1 MKWVTIIVS
10 IIQLLNYW
18 KVRNAIKIYIGKTNY
33 GENMKFYVL
42 SHYPSEFEDYRR
54 CILLIHDHWDDW
66 FQYETQCYVH
76 YVPNSGDTIYIGE
89 VKIGQINMGEK
100 QRTAAYPNQFTSLSN
115 NFFSLGQSE
124 DYYDKIKS
132 IFNDKERMEFYRA
145 MRDVAFDLEMFKC
158 IRNLNVTK
166 VSLMRSVSDFM
177 IKQQFHRIAIGNAR
191 LTSYDIKYTYPS
203 KYNDDPPT
211 LSFHV
216 EPNSCPPTNI
226 HVVIGRNNVG
236 KTYLI
241 KHLIA
246 AAYDNTSNAK
256 ENGVLRATN
265 VDTGRLVNSRRQAFA
280 NILCVSF
287 SPFDDYNEII
297 QLHKSKEKA
306 MPFSFIGLNYNE
318 GTLFAKSFVQS
329 LVKCQCSNRKMQLL
343 KNALNVLETD
353 PIFAQSKLHEMI
365 ELQCNND
372 NEISKS
378 KENQTEVQ
386 KIYGRLSSGHQ
397 VIMISLIQLVER
409 ITERTLVILDE
420 PENHLHPPLLS
431 AFIRSLSELLIEQNG
446 VAIISTHSPV
456 ILQEVPKSCVWKINR
471 SGYEV
476 SVSRLEIESFGATIG
491 ALTHEVFG
499 LEVNN
504 SGFHKML
511 IDEVKSGSDYNQIL
525 DKFGGELGDE
535 AKALLR
541 SMIFERS
548 R

>member
-1 MKWVTIIVS
+1 MIFYTLKQTPS
-10 IIQLLNYW
+10 KFENYS
-18 KVRNAIKIYIGKTNY
+18 K
-33 GENMKFYVL
+33 
-42 SHYPSEFEDYRR
+42 

-66 FQYETQCYVH
+66 FRYETQCFVYYVAN
-76 YVPNSGDTIYIGE
+76 NSETIYIGE
-89 VKIGQINMGEK
+89 VKIGQENMNET
-100 QRTAAYPNQFTSLSN
+100 QRTAFYPNKFTSLPDN
-115 NFFSLGQSE
+115 CFSLGQSE

-132 IFNDKERMEFYRA
+132 IFNDNERIDFYTS
-145 MRDVAFDLEMFKC
+145 MHDIAFDLERFKR

-191 LTSYDIKYTYPS
+191 LTSYDIEYTYPS
-203 KYNDDPPT
+203 KFNDDPST

-216 EPNSCPPTNI
+216 EPDSCPPTNI
-226 HVVIGRNNVG
+226 HVIIGRNNVG

-246 AAYDNTSNAK
+246 AAYDNASNAK
-256 ENGVLRATN
+256 ENGVLKATN

-287 SPFDDYNEII
+287 SPFDDYNEIM
-297 QLHKSKEKA
+297 QLHKSKEKT
-306 MPFSFIGLNYNE
+306 MPFSFIGLNSNE
-318 GTLFAKSFVQS
+318 GTQFAERFVQS
-329 LVKCQCSNRKMQLL
+329 LVKCQCSNRKMHLL
-343 KNALNVLETD
+343 KNALNILETD
-353 PIFAQSKLHEMI
+353 PIFAQSKLNEMI
-365 ELQCNND
+365 ELQCNN
-372 NEISKS
+372 EIEKSKS
-378 KENQTEVQ
+378 NENQDEVK
-386 KIYGRLSSGHQ
+386 KIYNRLSSGHQ

-431 AFIRSLSELLIEQNG
+431 AFIRALSELLIKQNG

-511 IDEVKSGSDYNQIL
+511 IDEVKGGSDYNQIL
-525 DKFGGELGDE
+525 HKFGGELGDE

-541 SMIFERS
+541 TMIFERS
-548 R
+548 K